1 VECRIK
7 PGNDNRYVSEG
18 ALRSFPLA
26 RFPDSSNILPM
37 SEIVNLRQAKK
48 RRARAEKEAQ
58 AAANRATFGRT
69 KAERKQTAAER
80 ARALRDL
87 DGKKRD

>member
-1 VECRIK
+1 
-7 PGNDNRYVSEG
+7 
-18 ALRSFPLA
+18 
-26 RFPDSSNILPM
+26 M

-69 KAERKQTAAER
+69 KAERKQRAAEQ
-80 ARALRDL
+80 AKAEYDL
-87 DGKKRD
+87 DGKKLD